1 MYESAFPVIAKY
13 LGSFHFAEG
22 SVDIHETK
30 ELDEFISRYNLYLKR
45 EDGTDEH
52 RVKVLYYSDPNQVP
66 DTLTQARAKAVTD
79 YLISAGVEVD
89 RMDEPFP
96 FKLSR
101 HLKERGLEWCQC
113 DIEFMCYYTK

>member
-45 EDGTDEH
+45 EDGTGEH

-79 YLISAGVEVD
+79 YLISAGVATD
-89 RMDEPFP
+89 RMDDPFP
-96 FKLSR
+96 LSQER
-101 HLKERGLEWCQC
+101 PLKEGELEQHHCE
-113 DIEFMCYYTK
+113 IAFMCYYAR